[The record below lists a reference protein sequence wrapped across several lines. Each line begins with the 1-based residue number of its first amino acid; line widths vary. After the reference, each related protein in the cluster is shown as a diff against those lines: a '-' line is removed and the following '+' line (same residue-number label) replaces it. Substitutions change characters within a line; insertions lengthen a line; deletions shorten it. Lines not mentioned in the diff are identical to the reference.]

1 MNVLRYQHV
10 NPLNICVITTFNLYT
25 TIYNTMKT
33 TTVTKYL
40 IKHFTQS
47 HWSIVIQNTK
57 TVTDIKSIP
66 VAVWISLKRH
76 FEQARIRINA
86 IDQGNTVHW
95 AVFLLFK
102 NQLTEHI
109 RWLLPIAVDLPN
121 SIPFDIFL
129 FEFIWRCLINIQ
141 WLFNRVSSFLFFCSQ
156 CLLRSNIVSIHC
168 LISVVLLFLKIIF
181 SF

>member
-1 MNVLRYQHV
+1 MCNYD
-10 NPLNICVITTFNLYT
+10 LYT

-47 HWSIVIQNTK
+47 HWSIVIENTK

-66 VAVWISLKRH
+66 IAGWISLKRH
-76 FEQARIRINA
+76 FEQARISMNV

-95 AVFLLFK
+95 TVFLFIK

-109 RWLLPIAVDLPN
+109 RWLWPIAVHLPN

-141 WLFNRVSSFLFFCSQ
+141 WLFNRVSSFLLFCSQ
-156 CLLRSNIVSIHC
+156 CFLRSNIVSIQC
-168 LISVVLLFLKIIF
+168 LISVVLLFPKIIF
-181 SF
+181 YFQLMCGYPR